1 MKAVKKVIE
10 AIYEKVFRIEYS
22 FSDGSR
28 YEVLMDRELLD
39 DDVKENDIVEFYD
52 GKFHTLKEETE
63 KEAKRIQEK
72 LDRLFNN

>member
-10 AIYEKVFRIEYS
+10 TIYEKIFRIEYS

-39 DDVKENDIVEFYD
+39 DDVKENDLVEFYD
-52 GKFHTLKEETE
+52 GKFHTLKEETK
-63 KEAKRIQEK
+63 KETERIQEK
-72 LDRLFNN
+72 LDKLFNN